1 MLDKLY
7 RLRVQLIVLTLARL
21 VLNTGIRMVYP
32 FAPALSRGLG
42 VEITAVYRLLT
53 LRSLTG
59 FLSPLFGPLS
69 DRFGRKP
76 VIVAAMLLCMLA
88 CLLAVIWPAY
98 WPLGATLILI
108 SLAKVIYDPA
118 IAAYLGDAVPFA
130 RRGRAIAVTE
140 VAWAGA
146 LLVGAPLV
154 GWLMARQGWQSPFL
168 WMALLAGGT
177 AAWLSIVL
185 PPTQAASIRTTRL
198 RDLPGTLRQY
208 PAIWAAS
215 AYSILIMS
223 ASEIFFIVYG
233 NWMEASFNL
242 PLTSLGLAAGVIGG
256 AEIIGEG
263 AVGAFV
269 DRFGKRFVVAAGLLC
284 TLMYTIIPS
293 TSSNL
298 TSALLS
304 LFVLFLG
311 FEMLVVGVIPLLTEL
326 VPGARATVMSAVV
339 AAGSLGR
346 ASGTVVGP
354 FLWERGGLVANA
366 GAAAVLTGAAV
377 FIIARWLHAAQVEG
391 RTEVRSE
398 DRRRI
403 GD

>member
-1 MLDKLY
+1 MLNRLY
-7 RLRVQLIVLTLARL
+7 RLRVQLMALTLARL

-59 FLSPLFGPLS
+59 FLSPFFGPLS

-76 VIVAAMLLCMLA
+76 VIVAAMLLCMVA
-88 CLLAVIWPAY
+88 CLLVVGWPAY

-118 IAAYLGDAVPFA
+118 VAAYLGDAVPFA
-130 RRGRAIAVTE
+130 RRGRAIAATE

-154 GWLMARQGWQSPFL
+154 GWLIARQGWQSPFL

-177 AAWLSIVL
+177 AVWLAIVL
-185 PPTQAASIRTTRL
+185 PPTQATNIRTTRL
-198 RDLPGTLRQY
+198 RDLPATMRQH
-208 PAIWAAS
+208 PAIWAAA

-256 AEIIGEG
+256 AEIVGEG
-263 AVGAFV
+263 AVGVFV

-284 TLMYTIIPS
+284 TLMYVIIPS
-293 TSSNL
+293 TSASL
-298 TSALLS
+298 TTALIS

-354 FLWERGGLVANA
+354 FLWERGGLAANA
-366 GAAAVLTGAAV
+366 GAAALLTAAAV
-377 FIIARWLHAAQVEG
+377 FIIARWLHAAQAEG
-391 RTEVRSE
+391 SLEAHAESGQK
-398 DRRRI
+398 I